1 MSLLL
6 ALGGGAATVTGTL
19 AATLAGVTLTA
30 TGIVGGNSVTGTFNG
45 SLDGCQLKAW
55 VYGRPEYR
63 VIVPADPRWSYVNQR
78 GIPMTVTVS
87 VRVVSVPIGPRRAL
101 IPSIPRVVIA

>member
-19 AATLAGVTLTA
+19 SATLAGVTLAA

-63 VIVPADPRWSYVNQR
+63 IIVPSDPRLSYVNQR
-78 GIPMTVTVS
+78 GIPMSVSVS
-87 VRVVSVPIGPRRAL
+87 VRVVAVPIGYRKVL